1 MRISVPYEEAVD
13 KCKASVVILRKD
25 TYIKKVQSQIYGHIK
40 ECVDQE
46 QILLLVD
53 YEESCK
59 KVQQNE
65 TQSV

>member
-13 KCKASVVILRKD
+13 KCKESVFILKKHM
-25 TYIKKVQSQIYGHIK
+25 YIKKVQSQIYGHIK
-40 ECVDQE
+40 ECLDHE
-46 QILLLVD
+46 QILLHLD

-65 TQSV
+65 TQTV